1 MAITFTW
8 SVKDMHRIA
17 DTGAVYGV
25 DWTCTGVDADTSV
38 THTQSGSYRHMKSVT
53 ITKAVGVEAVENN
66 AAIEYVAQPTVIK
79 SRTKSA
85 VSEDGSYTYS
95 IVTTRP
101 EPSPFNFTEVRDVMA
116 EATDKV
122 SATPDH
128 TASGFVAYDSLDEA
142 TVLGWCKA
150 GDVGTETEAN
160 VTSSINKKIAADAT
174 STGMPWAA
182 E

>member
-8 SVKDMHRIA
+8 SVKDMHKITE
-17 DTGAVYGV
+17 TGAVYGV

-66 AAIEYVAQPTVIK
+66 AAIEHVAVK
-79 SRTKSA
+79 
-85 VSEDGSYTYS
+85 E
-95 IVTTRP
+95 
-101 EPSPFNFTEVRDVMA
+101 EPSPFNPTEVRDVMA
-116 EATDKV
+116 EATEIL